1 MGRQIATIM
10 TLSDAHGF
18 IAAIAELGGVELVQ
32 RRSDSHRPKVIE
44 QTKVRTDVEG
54 DQLFYAFVHKDHVA
68 DIVME
73 EVPAQGYWEMNTLF
87 SPVVEFTLS
96 FHAHDGIRPGRLW
109 YEKRFYDANGDL
121 ASKPALFLEWAERA
135 FRMTRSRLKKF
146 GDYRCGPE
154 AYGALQSGRLQII

>member
-10 TLSDAHGF
+10 TLADAHGF
-18 IAAIAELGGVELVQ
+18 VAAMAELGGVELVLI
-32 RRSDSHRPKVIE
+32 RSDSHMPKIIE
-44 QTKVRTDVEG
+44 QSKVQTDVKC
-54 DQLFYAFVHKDHVA
+54 DQLFYAFVHKDHVS

-73 EVPAQGYWEMNTLF
+73 EVPAQGYWSMNTLF

-96 FHAHDGIRPGRLW
+96 YHAHDGIRPGRLW

-121 ASKPALFLEWAERA
+121 ISKPALFLEWAERA

-146 GDYRCGPE
+146 GEHRCGLE